1 MTLSG
6 RFLAVLAVLAGS
18 AATARAQS
26 HILYTDS
33 GEGVYI
39 LRDPGLAR
47 ALKQNDLLCGL
58 YEKKQDEAER
68 LASAGGPKKKSRLR
82 EEASV
87 QAAAHRLMGECLNAD
102 LVVRKRLE
110 RLFGAKAIDR
120 LVKVSAFEDMAYVQL
135 QPNNAQGYA
144 ELFGESPRSYAQ
156 APVRASA
163 R

>member
-1 MTLSG
+1 MLAG
-6 RFLAVLAVLAGS
+6 LAVLTGLAAS
-18 AATARAQS
+18 ARAQS
-26 HILYTDS
+26 RILYTDS
-33 GEGVYI
+33 SEGVYI

-47 ALKQNDLLCGL
+47 ALKHNDLLCGL

-68 LASAGGPKKKSRLR
+68 LASAGGAKKKSRLR

-87 QAAAHRLMGECLNAD
+87 QAEAHRLMGECLNAD

-110 RLFGAKAIDR
+110 RLFGSKATDR

-135 QPNNAQGYA
+135 QPDTARGYA
-144 ELFGESPRSYAQ
+144 ELFGESPRSYQ
-156 APVRASA
+156 ASVRASA